1 LPRNHTISSDTS
13 ITGSF
18 NTTYQ
23 IVGEVGSMNV
33 SEDLVTTT
41 MTKDFDSSPEA
52 RYVNC
57 TSSTSHHRISS
68 NERNLPNPFATKH
81 VIVRKISS
89 DITTSIVP

>member
-1 LPRNHTISSDTS
+1 MRLPRNHTISSDTS

-57 TSSTSHHRISS
+57 TSSTSHHII
-68 NERNLPNPFATKH
+68 E
-81 VIVRKISS
+81 
-89 DITTSIVP
+89 